1 MKKNIEKEL
10 YRIAAFH
17 SWAIE
22 NRGDLEYR
30 GCNSED
36 CIELTVG
43 AIQGML
49 EQAFELGRKTAE
61 LERKQNT
68 DLKNQIFRQAFEN
81 YQKKNGGEN

>member
-17 SWAIE
+17 SFEIE

-30 GCNSED
+30 YNDSED
-36 CIELTVG
+36 CIELSVG

-61 LERKQNT
+61 LERKKNE
-68 DLKNQIFRQAFEN
+68 DLKNQIFRQACEA
-81 YQKKNGGEN
+81 YKTEHPEAK

>member
-1 MKKNIEKEL
+1 MKKTIEKEL

-17 SWAIE
+17 SWEIE

-30 GCNSED
+30 GNDSED
-36 CIELTVG
+36 YIELSVG

-49 EQAFELGRKTAE
+49 EQAFELGRKTAG

-68 DLKNQIFRQAFEN
+68 DLKNQIFRQACES
-81 YQKKNGGEN
+81 YKASHPEAK